1 MRMLASY
8 DRLVSDASQTMRSVS
23 VPGLGW
29 CGGIMASTDMTAKK
43 DPPNS
48 KSKKAMRMLADYEA
62 LVSDMF

>member
-1 MRMLASY
+1 
-8 DRLVSDASQTMRSVS
+8 
-23 VPGLGW
+23 
-29 CGGIMASTDMTAKK
+29 MASTDMTAKK